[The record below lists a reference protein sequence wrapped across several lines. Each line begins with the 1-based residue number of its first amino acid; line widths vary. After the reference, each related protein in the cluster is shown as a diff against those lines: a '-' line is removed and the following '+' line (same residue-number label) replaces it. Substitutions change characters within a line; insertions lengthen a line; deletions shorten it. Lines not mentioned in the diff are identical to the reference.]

1 MVLATY
7 PGIYSRLLVTPAFR
21 RPAIVQ
27 STAGAAVSLEQQIAS
42 LEQQIAL
49 VAAAKADV
57 ETRLSKYTKALTMDR
72 DSASRAIRSMN
83 AWSND
88 FGPSVASLPP
98 DAAIPEGERPRLPAQ
113 EAKDMV
119 SALFFDG
126 SYGFHFYTNGTI
138 HREIAEGRWTEAE
151 ALEDLDGRMRAFKL
165 LTAMDEDGGLSRIY
179 GGSIAGLGVALTPW
193 QIGAI
198 VVLVAAVVGSLAYLY
213 FDKRD
218 AREKQWDALMKLC
231 EAASKTGN
239 KQALEQC
246 AEAIKP
252 PPQPADPIQTA
263 VLVLGGV
270 LALYVV
276 GYFVLPKYVAAW

>member
-1 MVLATY
+1 MGLVSY

-27 STAGAAVSLEQQIAS
+27 STAGAVVS

-83 AWSND
+83 AWAND

-98 DAAIPEGERPRLPAQ
+98 DAAIPEGERPKLPAQ

-126 SYGFHFYTNGTI
+126 SYGFHFYLNGTI
-138 HREIAEGRWTEAE
+138 QREIAEGRWTEAE

-179 GGSIAGLGVALTPW
+179 GGAIAGLGLVLTPW

-198 VVLVAAVVGSLAYLY
+198 VLVVAAVVGGFFYLY

-231 EAASKTGN
+231 ESASKTGD

-252 PPQPADPIQTA
+252 PSQPADPIQTA

-276 GYFVLPKYVAAW
+276 GYFVLPKYVAAR

>member
-7 PGIYSRLLVTPAFR
+7 PGIYSRLLVSPAFR

-27 STAGAAVSLEQQIAS
+27 STAGAVVS

-57 ETRLSKYTKALTMDR
+57 ETRLSRYTKALTMDR

-83 AWSND
+83 AWAND

-126 SYGFHFYTNGTI
+126 SYGFHFYLNGTI
-138 HREIAEGRWTEAE
+138 QREIAEGRWTEAE
-151 ALEDLDGRMRAFKL
+151 AMEDLDGRMRAFKL

-179 GGSIAGLGVALTPW
+179 GGSIAGLGLEPLTTSQVILIVLVVA
-193 QIGAI
+193 AI
-198 VVLVAAVVGSLAYLY
+198 VGGLTYLY

-231 EAASKTGN
+231 EAASKTGD

-276 GYFVLPKYVAAW
+276 GYFVLPKYVAAR